1 MYKTRTTEFFSV
13 ADRNHLDERKN
24 ALKSQNIAI
33 QRKSQKRKRV
43 VRSRMTAEVAAVN
56 VAAAENLSVSIDT
69 VPRRQAINES
79 DVIINEGDETI
90 FFLDIVDYRLCKKC

>member
-1 MYKTRTTEFFSV
+1 
-13 ADRNHLDERKN
+13 
-24 ALKSQNIAI
+24 
-33 QRKSQKRKRV
+33 
-43 VRSRMTAEVAAVN
+43 MTAEVAAVN